1 MINMVKIQPALS
13 KFNRICA
20 SISGIGFLI
29 IIFLTVYEVVVRY
42 ALKAPTAWT
51 LEISSYILLS
61 ATFLSAAYTL
71 ETGGHISIDLI
82 PTLLKPQPRKI
93 LAIIVD
99 VLGIVFVAL
108 WLWKSAV
115 LAWDS
120 YSLHWVSRT
129 RLEVTLWP
137 FYAVIP
143 FGLFFLLVQYIMLLA
158 RAIAGILPD
167 TVNNVEEEI

>member
-1 MINMVKIQPALS
+1 MINNFKIQPALS
-13 KFNRICA
+13 KFNKICA

-42 ALKAPTAWT
+42 AFKMPTAWT

-71 ETGGHISIDLI
+71 ETGGHIKIDLI

-93 LAIIVD
+93 LAIVVD
-99 VLGIVFVAL
+99 VLGIVFVSL
-108 WLWKSAV
+108 WLWKSAA

-120 YSLHWVSRT
+120 FNLHWVSRT
-129 RLEVTLWP
+129 RLGVTLWP

-143 FGLFFLLVQYIMLLA
+143 FGLLILILQYILLLA

-167 TVNNVEEEI
+167 TANKVEEEI

>member
-1 MINMVKIQPALS
+1 MVKIQPALS
-13 KFNRICA
+13 KFNRFCA

-42 ALKAPTAWT
+42 AFRMPTAWT
-51 LEISSYILLS
+51 LEISSYMLLT
-61 ATFLSAAYTL
+61 ATFLSASYTL
-71 ETGGHISIDLI
+71 ETGGHIKIDLI
-82 PTLLKPQPRKI
+82 PTLLKPKPRKI
-93 LAIIVD
+93 LAIIVNI
-99 VLGIVFVAL
+99 LGILFVTL

-120 YSLHWVSRT
+120 FSLYWVSRT

-143 FGLFFLLVQYIMLLA
+143 FGLFFLLFQYVILLV
-158 RAIAGILPD
+158 REIAGILPAPA
-167 TVNNVEEEI
+167 NNVEEEI

>member
-1 MINMVKIQPALS
+1 VINNFKIQPALS
-13 KFNRICA
+13 KFNKICA

-51 LEISSYILLS
+51 LEISSYILLT

-71 ETGGHISIDLI
+71 ETGGHIKIDLI

-93 LAIIVD
+93 LAIVVD

-143 FGLFFLLVQYIMLLA
+143 FGLFFLLFQYILLLA
-158 RAIAGILPD
+158 NAIAGILPD
-167 TVNNVEEEI
+167 TATKVEEEI

>member
-1 MINMVKIQPALS
+1 VMNNFKIQPALS
-13 KFNRICA
+13 KFNRVCA

-42 ALKAPTAWT
+42 ALRAPTAWT
-51 LEISSYILLS
+51 LEISAYILLT

-71 ETGGHISIDLI
+71 ETGGHIKIDLI
-82 PTLLKPQPRKI
+82 PTLLKPRPRKI
-93 LAIIVD
+93 LAIIVYI
-99 VLGIVFVAL
+99 LGILFVAL

-137 FYAVIP
+137 FYTVIP
-143 FGLFFLLVQYIMLLA
+143 FGLFFLLFQYVMLLA
-158 RAIAGILPD
+158 NAIAGILPD
-167 TVNNVEEEI
+167 TANKAEEEI

>member
-1 MINMVKIQPALS
+1 VINNFRIQPALS

-29 IIFLTVYEVVVRY
+29 IIFLTVFEVVLRY
-42 ALKAPTAWT
+42 ALKTPTAWT

-71 ETGGHISIDLI
+71 ETGGHIKIDLI
-82 PTLLKPQPRKI
+82 PTLLKPKPRVI

-108 WLWKSAV
+108 WLWKSAA

-137 FYAVIP
+137 LYAVIP
-143 FGLFFLLVQYIMLLA
+143 FGLFFLLFQYIMLLA

-167 TVNNVEEEI
+167 TANKAEEEI